1 MTEEQKIESL
11 KFNLE
16 TKKQKIA
23 KLEIEIV
30 DLKRKIDGDQR
41 IIRGYSR
48 FIRDNLHNTTQ
59 LKEEYINSE

>member
-41 IIRGYSR
+41 IIRG
-48 FIRDNLHNTTQ
+48 
-59 LKEEYINSE
+59 